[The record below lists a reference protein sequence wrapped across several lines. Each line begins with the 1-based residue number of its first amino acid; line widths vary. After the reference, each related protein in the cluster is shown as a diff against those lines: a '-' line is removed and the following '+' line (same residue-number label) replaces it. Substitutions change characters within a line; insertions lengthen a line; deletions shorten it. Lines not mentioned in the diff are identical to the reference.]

1 MLLTTLS
8 EHTIQTISLPSKIS
22 GRFSLSSE
30 NKTVAT
36 VDGINDQWVLHT
48 NRNYKI
54 SDKEQSAK
62 SIPLS
67 ENKMYMLENQ
77 AKEKVTVFTEP
88 DTDDRITFCKY
99 VIRGDTSIAI
109 GRETDNEICFPSPYV
124 TSHHCE
130 LHCVNGKWI
139 VIDNRSTNGTFV
151 NDCRVSRKEL
161 RLGDII
167 YIMGLKIIVGRSF
180 IAINNPDNQ
189 IKISNGLKKYA
200 GQKTDPGVENEYD
213 ADIQPSFSRSP
224 RFKRDIET
232 AKIKIDPPQ
241 TSPIGEEMPWFL
253 VMGTSMAMGAMSIVT
268 LVTAIINKN
277 MTSMA
282 MGITMLL
289 GTLLLPMISKVYEKN
304 RKKRKEALR
313 QKKYKA
319 YLSDMQK
326 KIREQCELQQTI
338 LNENHI
344 PVEDCIRRI
353 NSTDTTL
360 WERSMGQNDFLRLR
374 VGTGNGLLDAELAYS
389 ERRFSIEEDNLQEEM
404 YHLCEAPK
412 ELHHIPITYSVFED
426 RISGVIG
433 ERKSIIDFAKGLIV
447 QIATFYSYQDVKLVF
462 IYDESEKETWDF
474 VRWLPHVWDDEKR
487 FRYVATNEN
496 EIKELSVELER
507 VVDSRLEINESD
519 MEDVAP
525 YYVIFSLSHPLSVRS
540 GLLKK
545 LFANSKTDLHI
556 SVISVFDELR
566 LLPVES
572 TTVVDIFGGKGKI
585 YDKDDIS
592 GKHTEFTP
600 DISISANLRDISR
613 ILANTRLDDF
623 TGNYSLPSMI
633 TFLELFQAGKVE
645 HLNSLVRWEENDP
658 TKSLETPIGINTMG
672 EPFMLDLH
680 EKYHGPHGLVAGMT
694 GSGKSEFIMTYIL
707 SLAVN
712 YHPNEVAFVL
722 IDYKGGGM
730 AKSFANL
737 PHTVGIITNLDGAA
751 IKRSLVSIE
760 SELKRR
766 QALFSKATES
776 FQISNIDIYKY
787 QRLYREKKVSEPLPH
802 LFIISDEFAELKT
815 QQPDFMA
822 QLVSAARIGRSLGVH
837 LILATQK
844 PSGVVDDQIWSNSKF
859 RVCLKVQER
868 SDSMDMLKRPDAAEL
883 RDTGRF
889 YLQVGYN
896 ELFEMGQSAWA
907 GAPYYPS
914 ETTEKEIDDGIAVI
928 DMNGRSLRS
937 LKHDRKKALYP
948 NASKQL
954 DSITKY
960 LQRIADEEKVHIRQ
974 LWLPPIPANILV
986 EEIKAKY
993 GITSQPF
1000 VLEPLI
1006 GEYDDPAN
1014 QRQAALQIPISAE
1027 GNVVVYG
1034 NPGSGKTSFLNAAIY
1049 SLIHE
1054 HTPEEVSIYI
1064 LDFASETLQAFSK
1077 APHVGDVILSFER
1090 EKIENLLKLLLQEKD
1105 KRRKLFAPFGGD
1117 YNSFIKSS
1125 DDKMPAIV
1133 VMINNFTSFAEGYDN
1148 YVDTITLLT
1157 REGTK
1162 YGIYFIVTSLGVSGI
1177 RFKLLQN
1184 FKLHYVL
1191 QLNDPSDYST
1201 VLGKTDGLVPASCKG
1216 RGLIKAG
1223 DIFEFQVAFLTSK
1236 AVPLDFIRNDCET
1249 VRNEWKGSSAVHIP
1263 ILPEHV
1269 NSDFLKDYIDEGSV
1283 MDLPIGVEKNSLSVH
1298 HYPFGKQYINF
1309 VLSNAGECQEF
1320 ITDLTMFIGTFSG
1333 ITGVVLDP
1341 LKMMKDTG
1349 RLHLYSGIKD
1359 CIESLTPL
1367 FEMFRDRNNAY
1378 KDVLEEGKKC
1388 TPFDPFILI
1397 INGMASMKAELDDTA
1412 KEQLNLILERGSK
1425 DYNITIIIA
1434 DQVKALSSYAYEKWY
1449 KQQVTPGNGIWIG
1462 NGFAEQYQL
1471 KARKTTAEMRENI
1484 SSGFGFSLIDG
1495 ICKKIKLLSEKEE
1508 DSSNE

>member
-8 EHTIQTISLPSKIS
+8 ENSIWTISLPVKVA
-22 GRFSLSSE
+22 GRFQIMSERNVVATIDGVDNQWIMRSNRQYRILE
-30 NKTVAT
+30 NK
-36 VDGINDQWVLHT
+36 QF
-48 NRNYKI
+48 
-54 SDKEQSAK
+54 SK
-62 SIPLS
+62 STRLF
-67 ENKMYMLENQ
+67 ENAMYILENQ
-77 AKEKVTVFTEP
+77 SRKRVTVFTEA
-88 DTDDRITFCKY
+88 DTDDRICFHKY
-99 VIRGDTSIAI
+99 LVQEEICVTV
-109 GRETDNEICFPSPYV
+109 GRDSDNDVCFPSKYV

-130 LHCVNGKWI
+130 LHYTNNKWI
-139 VIDNRSTNGTFV
+139 IIDNQSTNGTFV
-151 NDCRVSRKEL
+151 NSQRVSEKEL
-161 RLGDII
+161 QYGDLI
-167 YIMGLKIIVGRSF
+167 YVMGLKIVVGRSF

-189 IKISNGLKKYA
+189 IRINERLIPYMPQSSDPD
-200 GQKTDPGVENEYD
+200 TDNDFEIPEKNR
-213 ADIQPSFSRSP
+213 FSRSP

-232 AKIKIDPPQ
+232 AKFKIDPPPS
-241 TSPIGEEMPWFL
+241 SPIGEEMPWFL

-268 LVTAIINKN
+268 LLTAIINKN
-277 MTSMA
+277 ITSMA
-282 MGITMLL
+282 MGITMMM
-289 GTLLLPMISKVYEKN
+289 GTLLLPFVSKIYEKN
-304 RKKRKEALR
+304 SKKKKEALR
-313 QKKYKA
+313 QKKYKE
-319 YLSDMQK
+319 YLADIKEQ
-326 KIREQCELQQTI
+326 IRDEGELQQVI

-344 PVEDCIRRI
+344 SVADCIKKI
-353 NSTDTTL
+353 QTADTTL

-374 VGTGNGLLDAELAYS
+374 VGTGNGSLNAELSYS
-389 ERRFSIEEDNLQEEM
+389 ERRFTIEEDNLQDEM
-404 YHLCEAPK
+404 YKIAEAPK
-412 ELHHIPITYSVFED
+412 TLSNIPITYSLCED

-433 ERKSIIDFAKGLIV
+433 DRETIIKFIKGFIV
-447 QIATFYSYQDVKLVF
+447 QISAFYSYQDVKMVF
-462 IYDESEKETWDF
+462 IYSEKEKETWNF
-474 VRWLPHVWDDEKR
+474 VRWLPHVWDEDYR
-487 FRYVATNEN
+487 FRFVATNEN
-496 EIKELSVELER
+496 ELKELSVELER

-519 MEDVAP
+519 MEDVTP
-525 YYVIFSLSHPLSVRS
+525 YYVVFSLDHALSVRS
-540 GLLKK
+540 SLLKK
-545 LFANSKTDLHI
+545 LFANGKTNLHFSI
-556 SVISVFDELR
+556 VSVFEELR
-566 LLPVES
+566 LLPVEC
-572 TTVVDIFGGKGKI
+572 TTVVELTNGKGKI
-585 YDKDDIS
+585 YDKDDTS
-592 GKHTEFTP
+592 GKHTEFSP
-600 DISISANLRDISR
+600 DIMVSSDLNNISG
-613 ILANTRLDDF
+613 ILANTFLDDF
-623 TGNYSLPSMI
+623 TNNYTLPSML
-633 TFLELFQAGKVE
+633 TFMDLFHVGKVE
-645 HLNSLVRWEENDP
+645 HLNPLVRWAENDP
-658 TKSLETPIGINTMG
+658 TKSLETPIGVNTMG

-694 GSGKSEFIMTYIL
+694 GSGKSEFIITLIL

-776 FQISNIDIYKY
+776 FQVSNIDIYKY

-815 QQPDFMA
+815 QQPEFMT

-868 SDSMDMLKRPDAAEL
+868 ADSMDMLKRPDAAEL

-914 ETTEKEIDDGIAVI
+914 ETTEKEIDNGITVI

-937 LKHDRKKALYP
+937 LKHDKKKAQFP

-954 DSITKY
+954 DAITKY
-960 LQRIADEEKVHIRQ
+960 LKGIAEEEKIRIRQ
-974 LWLPPIPANILV
+974 LWLPPIPADIL
-986 EEIKAKY
+986 IKEVKARY

-1014 QRQAALQIPISAE
+1014 QRQAALRIPISSE

-1034 NPGSGKTSFLNAAIY
+1034 NPGSGKTSFLNAAVY

-1077 APHVGDVILSFER
+1077 APHVGDVVLSFES

-1105 KRRKLFAPFGGD
+1105 KRRKLFASFGGD
-1117 YNSFIKSS
+1117 YNSYIKSS
-1125 DDKMPAIV
+1125 NDKMPAIV
-1133 VMINNFTSFAEGYDN
+1133 VMINNFTSFAEGYED
-1148 YVDTITLLT
+1148 YIDTITLLT

-1201 VLGKTDGLVPASCKG
+1201 VLGKTDGLLPANCKG
-1216 RGLIKAG
+1216 RGLVKAG
-1223 DIFEFQVAFLTSK
+1223 DLFEFQVAFLTSE
-1236 AVPLDFIRNDCET
+1236 AVPLDFIRKDCET
-1249 VRNEWKGSSAVHIP
+1249 VRTEWKGSCAARIP

-1269 NSDFLKDYIDEGSV
+1269 NSDFLKDYVDEGAV
-1283 MDLPIGVEKNSLSVH
+1283 MDIPIGVEKNSLAVH
-1298 HYPFGKQYINF
+1298 YYPFGHQYINF
-1309 VLSNAGECQEF
+1309 VLSNAGECQAF
-1320 ITDLTMFIGTFSG
+1320 MTDLSLFIGTFSG
-1333 ITGVVLDP
+1333 INCVVLDP
-1341 LKMMKDTG
+1341 MKLMKDTG
-1349 RLHLYSGIKD
+1349 NLHLHSGIKN
-1359 CIESLTPL
+1359 CVESLTPL
-1367 FEMFRDRNNAY
+1367 FEMFRDRNNTY
-1378 KDVLEEGKKC
+1378 KDAIESREKC
-1388 TPFDPFILI
+1388 APFDPFIII
-1397 INGMASMKAELDDTA
+1397 INGLAALKSELDDKA
-1412 KEQLNLILERGSK
+1412 KEQLSLILERGSK
-1425 DYNITIIIA
+1425 DYNITIIVA

-1449 KQQVTPGNGIWIG
+1449 KQQITPGNGIWIG
-1462 NGFAEQYQL
+1462 NGFTEQYQL
-1471 KARKTTAEMRENI
+1471 KANKTTAEMREEM
-1484 SSGFGFSLIDG
+1484 SVGFGFSLIDG
-1495 ICKKIKLLSEKEE
+1495 VCKKIKLLSEQEE
-1508 DSSNE
+1508 DSNDE